1 MTSKPSTTN
10 CPKLSSGLPP
20 PNFGVRG
27 PVTQTLSCVFFYGK
41 KKSSICF
48 ACGNTSP
55 YTADKSVDELTSE
68 RVNKLLVLWTMFNNE
83 STDKKTERRQG

>member
-20 PNFGVRG
+20 PEFGVRG

-55 YTADKSVDELTSE
+55 YTADKSVDELIS
-68 RVNKLLVLWTMFNNE
+68 
-83 STDKKTERRQG
+83 